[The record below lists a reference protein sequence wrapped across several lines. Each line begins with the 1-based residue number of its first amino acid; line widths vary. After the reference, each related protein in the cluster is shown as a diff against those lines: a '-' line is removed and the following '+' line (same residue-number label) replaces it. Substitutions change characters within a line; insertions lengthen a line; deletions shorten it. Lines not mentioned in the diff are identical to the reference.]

1 MLTWGCFDMI
11 KVLKNYSA
19 KSERRESQL
28 AQLYA
33 LLNAQTDININKVMA
48 AVKDKG
54 TELKKFILELISD
67 ILLDKIEGLV
77 DDPDAAFI
85 MDDE

>member
-1 MLTWGCFDMI
+1 
-11 KVLKNYSA
+11 
-19 KSERRESQL
+19 
-28 AQLYA
+28 
-33 LLNAQTDININKVMA
+33 MA